1 MGKTSLVRELLR
13 RLDETNDFDV
23 IFVDLEA
30 AMDLADM
37 VAELGTQ
44 VKSVRRAWDWIKA
57 NFANVLK
64 EVATQIEEL
73 SVSELRVKLRAG
85 IDAGNWSHKG
95 DTVFSALA
103 DNERRVVL
111 ALDELP
117 ILVNRLLK
125 DEKGRITPEG
135 KRNTDAFLS
144 WLRRNGQDH
153 RGRVSI
159 IISGSV
165 GLEPLLEQAGLSAHA
180 NIFSTFDLKP
190 WNENTAA
197 HCLGELANTYNV
209 VLSLDVRQYMC
220 SRLRC
225 CIPHHVQMFFD
236 RLHDH
241 LRRESRQDASVED
254 VKWVYM
260 HEMLGVRGQIDLQH
274 YESRLETI
282 LGKTGYPIAL
292 EILTHTATQGYLDDD
307 IVRQYEMYF
316 PVQDGVSS
324 VEYVLHVLLQDGY
337 LERWEDGV
345 SRFVSN
351 LLEDWWR
358 SRYGHNYVSVVKS
371 KQPDSGAE
379 Q

>member
-44 VKSVRRAWDWIKA
+44 VKSVRRAWDWIKS

-103 DNERRVVL
+103 DNERHVVL

-125 DEKGRITPEG
+125 DEYGRITPEG
-135 KRNTDAFLS
+135 KRKTDSFLS

-153 RGRVSI
+153 RVQVST

-180 NIFSTFDLKP
+180 NIFSTIDLKP
-190 WNENTAA
+190 WNIETAA
-197 HCLGELANTYNV
+197 LCLEELAKTYKV
-209 VLSLDVRQYMC
+209 GLSLDVRQTMC

-254 VKWVYM
+254 VEWVYM

-274 YESRLETI
+274 YEGRLATI
-282 LGKTGYPIAL
+282 LGKTGYPIAQ

-307 IVRQYEMYF
+307 IVRQYKMYF
-316 PVQDGVSS
+316 PVQDGVPS
-324 VEYVLHVLLQDGY
+324 VEYVLHVLHHDGY
-337 LERWEDGV
+337 LERWEDDV
-345 SRFVSN
+345 SRFVSS

-358 SRYGHNYVSVVKS
+358 SRYGHNYVSVVRS
-371 KQPDSGAE
+371 KQPDSGAV